1 MGQDSEE
8 ILEAQGITEEELKKY
23 STVVEKFDEYFNVR
37 ANPIYERARLS
48 KRIQEPGETAEQ
60 YILALYALAENY
72 GSVALKQDAIR
83 DRLVVGMRDARLSQR
98 LQLDSKL
105 TLEKAKTA
113 LRQAESVREQHQ
125 TLQGAGG
132 QAGNSRS
139 NPIQL
144 DLVRPRGETPRE
156 TPPRSKPRR
165 GRPKPDSSKK
175 KQCTRCGHGSHS
187 RADCPARDA
196 TCHKCQR
203 KGHYS
208 AQCFSKSVPSHSA
221 AAIEE
226 SLDVDVGDN
235 FLDAVTSEEQ
245 KVWTTKLLVGAQE
258 VTFKLDTGAGVT
270 AVSEVVYQSLN
281 PTTPLHKPSKILYG
295 PDRKQLQ
302 VLGQFVQILS
312 HSQKTSKQQI
322 FVVKGLRTNLLGLP
336 AITALNLAARLD
348 SVEDYRAKVLATY
361 PVVFT
366 GLGNLGEPYTI
377 ELKPDARPH
386 ASYTPRRVPYPLRD
400 KVKKELERME
410 TIGVISRV
418 EKPTPWCAGM
428 VAVQKKSGNVRI
440 CVDLKPLNE
449 SVLREIH
456 PLPKVDDVLAQL
468 SGATV
473 SKLDAIAVS
482 ADSIRS
488 SSRHLTTF
496 LSIRSISLQ

>member
-1 MGQDSEE
+1 MARNIEPPEQFNFQKPEQWIRRKKRFEQYHHASALADDSEKRQVNTLLYCLGQDSEE
-8 ILEAQGITEEELKKY
+8 ILEAQGITEELKKY
-23 STVVEKFDEYFNVR
+23 STVVEKFDAYFNVR
-37 ANPIYERARLS
+37 ANPIYAERARLS
-48 KRIQEPGETAEQ
+48 KRVQKPGETAEQ
-60 YILALYALAENY
+60 YILALYALAENCGY

-83 DRLVVGMRDARLSQR
+83 DRLVVRMRDSRLSQR
-98 LQLDSKL
+98 LQLDSTL

-144 DLVRPRGETPRE
+144 DLVRPRGETP
-156 TPPRSKPRR
+156 PRSKPRR

-175 KQCTRCGHGSHS
+175 KQCTRCGHGSHN

-258 VTFKLDTGAGVT
+258 VTFKLDTRARVT
-270 AVSEVVYQSLN
+270 AVSEEVYQSLN

-302 VLGQFVQILS
+302 VLEQFAQILS
-312 HSQKTSKQQI
+312 HDQKTSKQQI

-336 AITALNLAARLD
+336 AIQRFSGKLHSKCN
-348 SVEDYRAKVLATY
+348 
-361 PVVFT
+361 
-366 GLGNLGEPYTI
+366 
-377 ELKPDARPH
+377 
-386 ASYTPRRVPYPLRD
+386 
-400 KVKKELERME
+400 
-410 TIGVISRV
+410 VI
-418 EKPTPWCAGM
+418 T
-428 VAVQKKSGNVRI
+428 
-440 CVDLKPLNE
+440 
-449 SVLREIH
+449 
-456 PLPKVDDVLAQL
+456 
-468 SGATV
+468 
-473 SKLDAIAVS
+473 
-482 ADSIRS
+482 
-488 SSRHLTTF
+488 
-496 LSIRSISLQ
+496 

>member
-1 MGQDSEE
+1 MNTLLYCLGQDSEE

-60 YILALYALAENY
+60 YILALYALAENCGY

-175 KQCTRCGHGSHS
+175 KQCTRCGHGSHNH
-187 RADCPARDA
+187 ADCPPRDA

-208 AQCFSKSVPSHSA
+208 AQCFSKSVPSGHSRLVVS
-221 AAIEE
+221 
-226 SLDVDVGDN
+226 SL
-235 FLDAVTSEEQ
+235 
-245 KVWTTKLLVGAQE
+245 
-258 VTFKLDTGAGVT
+258 
-270 AVSEVVYQSLN
+270 
-281 PTTPLHKPSKILYG
+281 
-295 PDRKQLQ
+295 
-302 VLGQFVQILS
+302 
-312 HSQKTSKQQI
+312 
-322 FVVKGLRTNLLGLP
+322 
-336 AITALNLAARLD
+336 
-348 SVEDYRAKVLATY
+348 
-361 PVVFT
+361 
-366 GLGNLGEPYTI
+366 
-377 ELKPDARPH
+377 
-386 ASYTPRRVPYPLRD
+386 
-400 KVKKELERME
+400 
-410 TIGVISRV
+410 
-418 EKPTPWCAGM
+418 
-428 VAVQKKSGNVRI
+428 RI
-440 CVDLKPLNE
+440 CG
-449 SVLREIH
+449 H
-456 PLPKVDDVLAQL
+456 LPICTSSTPG
-468 SGATV
+468 SGFST
-473 SKLDAIAVS
+473 LY
-482 ADSIRS
+482 
-488 SSRHLTTF
+488 H
-496 LSIRSISLQ
+496 SL